1 MIHNVNALNGSK
13 HMKNEST
20 TAPSISTTCL
30 LAFKLNS
37 GLFGRIF
44 IIAPFLD
51 TKFFAMTPYK
61 SISMNRGIIKNID
74 MVMRKYPID
83 HDDAACVKHTGTSD
97 PSIYST
103 YLYSATLK
111 IGL

>member
-1 MIHNVNALNGSK
+1 
-13 HMKNEST
+13 
-20 TAPSISTTCL
+20 
-30 LAFKLNS
+30 
-37 GLFGRIF
+37 
-44 IIAPFLD
+44 
-51 TKFFAMTPYK
+51 
-61 SISMNRGIIKNID
+61 MNKGIMKNID
-74 MVMRKYPID
+74 MVIRKYPID